1 MEELVGK
8 QIGSYLVTEFIG
20 EGGMGEV
27 WAGKHVNIDR
37 KVAIK
42 LLHPQYAR
50 NERIRQRFR
59 NEASTL
65 ARLQHPN
72 IVTLYDYVETPQQL
86 CLVMEYVD
94 GVNLDD
100 LIRKQTGPLSN
111 DRLAPIFRQMLDA
124 IGYAHQQKVIHRDIK
139 PSNFMLT
146 PSGQVK
152 VLDFGIAKLLEDDQN
167 LTKTGMRMGS
177 TFYMSPEQ
185 INSGTVDHR
194 ADIYAL
200 GVTLFVMATGKVP
213 YEGETSEFQIYTK
226 IINEPLPKASSVYVG
241 VSQGVERM
249 IEIATRK
256 RPQDRFQ
263 SCEEFLA
270 KGRQA
275 AAGASGPHPQ
285 APPVRQSTQPP
296 SQVAGNPPIGRPVQH
311 DSPQEPPRAYIGVK
325 IFGIVSAVLMLLV
338 ALGCFSVGGHMIDAA
353 NTYGSYIELFGEI
366 LSTTSDERAAIAGV
380 GALICV
386 FGVIFAVA
394 GVGGIG
400 IAVRGRW
407 GQIMSIV
414 SHILITLFV
423 LISLLFLIAVGND
436 YDNSYDERQIIG
448 MFTALDFIILLY
460 CIWALIMLFGPWAGK
475 YFSRKK
481 A

>member
-20 EGGMGEV
+20 EGGMGTV
-27 WAGKHVNIDR
+27 WAGRHVTIDR

-111 DRLAPIFRQMLDA
+111 ERLAPIFRQMLDA

-152 VLDFGIAKLLEDDQN
+152 VLDFGIAKLLEDDQQ

-200 GVTLFVMATGKVP
+200 GVTLFVLATGKVP
-213 YEGETSEFQIYTK
+213 YEGETSEFQVYTK

-241 VSQGVERM
+241 VTQGVERM
-249 IEIATRK
+249 IEIATHK

-263 SCEEFLA
+263 TCEEFLA

-275 AAGASGPHPQ
+275 VAGTPNPPPQ
-285 APPVRQSTQPP
+285 TSPVRQTAPPVPQQ
-296 SQVAGNPPIGRPVQH
+296 QGNPSVQAPMQAP
-311 DSPQEPPRAYIGVK
+311 DRSYVGVK
-325 IFGIVSAVLMLLV
+325 IFGIVSAVLMLL
-338 ALGCFSVGGHMIDAA
+338 ATLIYFGIGGHMINAA
-353 NTYGSYIELFGEI
+353 NSYGNYIELFG
-366 LSTTSDERAAIAGV
+366 RA
-380 GALICV
+380 
-386 FGVIFAVA
+386 IFATHSDREEIALAGTIILVLGFIFATA

-400 IAVRGRW
+400 IALRGRW
-407 GQIMSIV
+407 GQVMSIV
-414 SHILITLFV
+414 AHVLITLIV
-423 LISLLFLIAVGND
+423 LVSLVILIAVANSGDVSYDARGGISLL
-436 YDNSYDERQIIG
+436 IG
-448 MFTALDFIILLY
+448 LYFFFLLY

-475 YFSRKK
+475 YFMRKNF
-481 A
+481 